1 MTTALFP
8 APLDLETGNARPVLR
23 AAADAARMRSPAV
36 LAIVV
41 QTEGSTYSRAGT
53 CVLFA
58 GDEQIGWLSGGCLE
72 PELARAACRVAAEG
86 RVTWVKIDTRDDAA
100 LFSGNAVGCRGCQW
114 IALLPL
120 HRLPGL
126 AGCLDV
132 WLQGRDSLHL
142 SLATKGCIDGRC
154 AGSSFSIQ
162 LPVLESDEAIDTR
175 AWRLQWHRPPL
186 VKLHG
191 AGPEA
196 ATLVPM
202 LEDQGWLIQI
212 VEPRSAWQARLPSA
226 QQNNGAQADH
236 LVDAALV
243 MHHNFELDL
252 DALRLLSRSRIPFI
266 GLLGPRQRREDL
278 FKVLDADTR
287 AALHSRLR
295 SPIGLALGGR
305 GPEAIALSITAQLQA
320 WRHGSALGNT

>member
-1 MTTALFP
+1 MTTSFFP
-8 APLDLETGNARPVLR
+8 APLDLETGNARPALR
-23 AAADAARMRSPAV
+23 AAADAARNRSPAV

-86 RVTWVKIDTRDDAA
+86 QLCWVKIDTRDDDA

-120 HRLPGL
+120 HELPGL
-126 AGCLDV
+126 ADCLDV
-132 WLQGRDSLHL
+132 WLQGRDTLRL
-142 SLATKGCIDGRC
+142 SLATKGLVEGRC
-154 AGSSFSIQ
+154 AGSSFCTQ
-162 LPVLESDEAIDTR
+162 LPVLKSDEAIETS

-186 VKLHG
+186 VQLHG

-196 ATLVPM
+196 LTLVPM
-202 LEDQGWLIQI
+202 LEHQGWLIQI
-212 VEPRSAWQARLPSA
+212 VEPRRAWQARLPA
-226 QQNNGAQADH
+226 LQQTNEEQADRQ
-236 LVDAALV
+236 VDAALV

-252 DALRLLSRSRIPFI
+252 DALRLLARSRIPFI
-266 GLLGPRQRREDL
+266 GLLGPRQRRDDL
-278 FKVLDADTR
+278 FKLLDAGTR
-287 AALHSRLR
+287 VALEPRLR

-320 WRHGSALGNT
+320 WRHGSALGST

>member
-8 APLDLETGNARPVLR
+8 APLDLETGNARPALR

-72 PELARAACRVAAEG
+72 PELARAACMVAAEG
-86 RVTWVKIDTRDDAA
+86 QLCWVKIDTRDDAA

-120 HRLPGL
+120 HQLPGL

-132 WLQGRDSLHL
+132 WLQGRDTLHL
-142 SLATKGCIDGRC
+142 SLATRGLVEGRC
-154 AGSSFSIQ
+154 AGSSFCTQ
-162 LPVLESDEAIDTR
+162 LPVLKSDEAIDICV
-175 AWRLQWHRPPL
+175 WRLQWHRPPL
-186 VKLHG
+186 VQLHG

-202 LEDQGWLIQI
+202 LEDQGWLIQV
-212 VEPRSAWQARLPSA
+212 VESRRAWQARLPSL
-226 QQNNGAQADH
+226 QQTNEEQADRQ
-236 LVDAALV
+236 VDAALV

-252 DALRLLSRSRIPFI
+252 DALRLLARSRIPFI

-320 WRHGSALGNT
+320 WRHGSALGST

>member
-8 APLDLETGNARPVLR
+8 APLDLETGNARPALR
-23 AAADAARMRSPAV
+23 AASDAARMRSPAV

-41 QTEGSTYSRAGT
+41 KTEGSTYSRAGT

-58 GDEQIGWLSGGCLE
+58 GDEQVGWLSGGCLE
-72 PELARAACRVAAEG
+72 PELARAARRVAEEG
-86 RVTWVKIDTRDDAA
+86 QLSWVKIDTRDDAA

-120 HRLPGL
+120 NELPGL
-126 AGCLDV
+126 AGCLDA
-132 WLQGRDSLHL
+132 WLQGRDTLYM
-142 SLATKGCIDGRC
+142 SLATTGLVEGRC
-154 AGSSFSIQ
+154 AGSSFCTQ
-162 LPVLESDEAIDTR
+162 VPVLESDEAIDTS

-186 VKLHG
+186 VQLHG

-196 ATLVPM
+196 LTLVPM
-202 LEDQGWLIQI
+202 LEHQGWLIQI
-212 VEPRSAWQARLPSA
+212 VEPRRAWQARLPLV
-226 QQNNGAQADH
+226 QQNIEVQADRQ
-236 LVDAALV
+236 VDAALV

-252 DALRLLSRSRIPFI
+252 DALRLLALSGIPFI

-278 FKVLDADTR
+278 FKVLNAETR
-287 AALHSRLR
+287 AALQPRLR

-320 WRHGSALGNT
+320 WRHGSALGGT